1 MVKDKDVFGDR
12 MKMYEQDY
20 AGEKIMP
27 LLPICARLDGKG
39 FSKFTRGME
48 RPYDQRLRAV
58 MKYVTTKLVEK
69 ASALVGYTQSDEI
82 SLIFY
87 SDSLDKQ
94 LFFDRKIQKMVSV
107 LTAMATFCFQ
117 EGLKKFMPEYYGK
130 EAFFDCRVWAVP
142 NKMEAVNSL
151 VWRELDATK
160 NSISMAAMC
169 YYSHKQLMNKN
180 SSEKQEMLFQKGINW
195 NVYPTEFKRGT
206 YIMRQKRE
214 IPFSAE
220 EIEKL
225 PVKHDARTNPDLK
238 VMRTVVARVELP
250 PIRKIKNK
258 VEVFFEG
265 AEPVLNDVKET
276 ADE

>member
-1 MVKDKDVFGDR
+1 MTKDALGDR
-12 MKMYEQDY
+12 MKMYEQEY

-48 RPYDQRLRAV
+48 RPFDKRFRDV
-58 MKYVTTKLVEK
+58 MKFVTARLVEK

-107 LTAMATFCFQ
+107 LTAMATFAFQ
-117 EGLKKFMPEYYGK
+117 EGLKQYMPEYYGK

-142 NKMEAVNSL
+142 NQMEAVNSL

-169 YYSHKQLMNKN
+169 YYSHKALMNKN
-180 SSEKQEMLFQKGINW
+180 GAEKQEMLFQKGINW
-195 NVYPTEFKRGT
+195 NDYPAEFKRGA
-206 YIMRQKRE
+206 YIMRQKKE
-214 IPFSAE
+214 IPFSTE
-220 EIEKL
+220 ELEKL
-225 PVKHDARTNPDLK
+225 PAKHEARTNPNLK
-238 VMRTVVARVELP
+238 VMRTVISEASLP
-250 PIRKIKNK
+250 PIRGIKNK
-258 VEVFFEG
+258 VEVFFDG
-265 AEPVLNDVKET
+265 AEPVLNDIKEKI
-276 ADE
+276 DE